1 MDGILSQLG
10 FSLMDRTE
18 VKDRRKVK
26 LQYSLKLSTSLE
38 KSEDVLG
45 FKVYSGEERQK
56 VIKFCGWTDFSRVPI
71 VSGSQAAGG
80 GSRSYL

>member
-1 MDGILSQLG
+1 M
-10 FSLMDRTE
+10 
-18 VKDRRKVK
+18 
-26 LQYSLKLSTSLE
+26 KLSASLE
-38 KSEDVLG
+38 KLEDVLG